1 MSDRGGYGRGRGR
14 GDGGTGFQHGGRGG
28 SPAGRGGDRG
38 GYSGRGGDRGGF
50 RGGRGD
56 AGGGRGR
63 GGVQQ
68 MTMRSGPPGGGQG
81 GIFLE
86 GQPVP
91 KPDGAITATED
102 ELVKT
107 TRDRTFTLGTEGAL
121 VPGRRGYGTQGKAI
135 TLRTNYFVIKTAAE
149 LNLPQHEKVW
159 YRYDCE
165 VTPAPSKAKCR
176 RLFDKIF
183 THPKFD
189 GITWASDW
197 AKIIVTT
204 EPLDLEGTEWK
215 QKVVIP
221 PEPVPGVEPDA
232 YQGEVPQFVQDAQN
246 RNRVEFRITLTGSF
260 NVRDVIN
267 LLQSKS
273 PGAEYASASE
283 VLQLANIITCKPPN
297 TGNYIR
303 NAGSN
308 RFYPHK
314 GHPGVESYDLGNA
327 LEALRGYYA
336 SVRPAVGRLLLNL
349 NVTSGAFYKPL
360 PLKDLLTEYGHHKTD
375 MAENFIRMLKVE
387 AAYTKDGQAQPFMKK
402 IKTIVGYSQKPRFGD
417 AKAVKFQYKA
427 STSPDAQPVLTSVFD
442 YFKTHHGITLKF
454 PGDAVL
460 NVGTKADPQYLPLEL
475 CTVVAGQPFKRLLQG
490 DQTSEMLKFA
500 ARTPNL
506 NAMSIAGTQRSPG
519 NGLRLF
525 RLLNPNDPNGEMVQ
539 RSSVKPWGFQV
550 GVDMMTVPGRI
561 LNNPQI
567 KYGSKS
573 VTPRGGSWNCADVK
587 FARPGLM
594 GKWTVLVV
602 NHNGQKGRALNPQP
616 RDGLAPEPLFSE
628 LEGFLKKYGLQMTQ
642 RQKTQ
647 NITLDTLSLQNRATN
662 NRQLEHIF
670 SSAESNG
677 INFLFVV
684 IPEYDAWLYA
694 RIKYFGDVKYG
705 IHTINSVGSKLQK
718 VNGQGMYM
726 GNLALKFNI
735 KSGGVNHHI
744 EGTLGKPLD
753 NKTMLMGIDVT
764 HPSPGSKE
772 GAPSISCVVASIDDY
787 LTQWPGDIRTQTGR
801 QEMVDGLEDMVI
813 KRLELWQKYHKNELP
828 AKIILYRDGVSEGQ
842 YDQVLLRELPSF
854 HAAFK
859 RKYGAENKWPKMTV
873 IVVGKRHHTR
883 FFPTSRDHADYNPQ
897 REKGSWNPLPGTI
910 VDRHIGNRI
919 LGEFWLQAHQGL
931 QGTARPAHYVILK
944 DDIKFEADE
953 LQRFT
958 HNMCYLF
965 NRATKAVSIC
975 PPAYYADLLCE
986 RGRSYLHSTLNENHG
1001 TDSSVFDASEE
1012 WTGGVHPKLAEST
1025 WYI

>member
-1 MSDRGGYGRGRGR
+1 MSDPGGHGRGRGR
-14 GDGGTGFQHGGRGG
+14 GDGRTGFQYGGRGG
-28 SPAGRGGDRG
+28 TPAGRGGDRG

-63 GGVQQ
+63 GGAQQ

-91 KPDGAITATED
+91 NPDTAITAAED

-107 TRDRTFTLGTEGAL
+107 TRDRTFPLGTEGAL
-121 VPGRRGYGTQGKAI
+121 VPGRRGYGTQGKQI
-135 TLRTNYFVIKTAAE
+135 TLRANYFSIKTAAE
-149 LNLPQHEKVW
+149 PNGPQHEEVW
-159 YRYDCE
+159 YRYDCK
-165 VTPAPSKAKCR
+165 VTPNPSKAKTR

-183 THPKFD
+183 THPKFSD
-189 GITWASDW
+189 ITWASDW

-204 EPLDLEGTEWK
+204 KPLDLEGTEWK

-221 PEPVPGVEPDA
+221 PEPVPGVKPDA
-232 YQGEVPQFVQDAQN
+232 YQGEVPQFVQEAQN
-246 RNRVEFRITLTGSF
+246 RNRVEFKITSTGSF
-260 NVRDVIN
+260 NVRDVIE
-267 LLQSKS
+267 LLRSRS
-273 PGAEYASASE
+273 PGAEYAGAPE

-297 TGNYIR
+297 RGNYIR
-303 NAGSN
+303 NAGNN
-308 RFYPHK
+308 RFYPHE
-314 GHPGVESYDLGNA
+314 GHLGAEGYDLGNA

-349 NVTSGAFYKPL
+349 NVTSGTFYKPL
-360 PLKDLLTEYGHHKTD
+360 PLMKLLTEYGANKRD
-375 MAENFIRMLKVE
+375 VAENFIRMLKVE
-387 AAYTKDGQAQPFMKK
+387 ATYTKDGQPKPFMKK

-417 AKAVKFQYKA
+417 AKNVKFQYKA
-427 STSPDAQPVLTSVFD
+427 SNSHDAKPVLTSVFD
-442 YFKTHHGITLKF
+442 YFKAIHGITLKF
-454 PGDAVL
+454 PQEPVL
-460 NVGTKADPQYLPLEL
+460 NVGTKADPQYLPVEL
-475 CTVVAGQPFKRLLQG
+475 CTAIAGQPFNRLLQG

-506 NAMSIAGTQRSPG
+506 NAMSIAGTPQSPG

-525 RLLNPNDPNGEMVQ
+525 RLLDPRSIDPEGKVQ
-539 RSSVKPWGFQV
+539 ESSVGPWGFRV
-550 GVDMMTVPGRI
+550 GVDMITVPGRI
-561 LNNPQI
+561 LSNPQI

-587 FARPGLM
+587 FAMPGRM
-594 GKWTVLVV
+594 GKWAVLVV
-602 NHNGQKGRALNPQP
+602 NHKGPKGRALNPQP

-642 RQKTQ
+642 RQNTK
-647 NITLDTLSLQNRATN
+647 NITLDSLSLQNRATN

-677 INFLFVV
+677 INFLLVV

-705 IHTINSVGSKLQK
+705 VHTINSVGSKLQK

-744 EGTLGKPLD
+744 EGTLRKPLD

-772 GAPSISCVVASIDDY
+772 GAPSISCIVASIDDY

-919 LGEFWLQAHQGL
+919 LGE
-931 QGTARPAHYVILK
+931 
-944 DDIKFEADE
+944 
-953 LQRFT
+953 
-958 HNMCYLF
+958 
-965 NRATKAVSIC
+965 
-975 PPAYYADLLCE
+975 
-986 RGRSYLHSTLNENHG
+986 
-1001 TDSSVFDASEE
+1001 
-1012 WTGGVHPKLAEST
+1012 
-1025 WYI
+1025 

>member
-14 GDGGTGFQHGGRGG
+14 GDGGFGSQYGGRGG

-56 AGGGRGR
+56 ASGGRGR
-63 GGVQQ
+63 GGPQQ
-68 MTMRSGPPGGGQG
+68 MPMRSAPPGAGRG

-91 KPDGAITATED
+91 KPDAAITATED
-102 ELVKT
+102 ELVKF
-107 TRDRTFTLGTEGAL
+107 TRDRTFPLGTEGAL
-121 VPGRRGYGTQGKAI
+121 IPGRRGYGTQGKPI
-135 TLRTNYFVIKTAAE
+135 TLRANYFTIKTAAE
-149 LNLPQHEKVW
+149 PNGPQHEEVW

-165 VTPAPSKAKCR
+165 VTPTPSKAKIR

-183 THPKFD
+183 THPKFR

-197 AKIIVTT
+197 AKIIVTA
-204 EPLDLEGTEWK
+204 EPLDLDGTEWK

-221 PEPVPGVEPDA
+221 PEPVPGVEPET

-246 RNRVEFRITLTGSF
+246 RNRVEFKITSTGSF

-273 PGAEYASASE
+273 PGAEYAGASE

-297 TGNYIR
+297 TGNFIR
-303 NAGSN
+303 NAGNN

-314 GHPGVESYDLGNA
+314 GHPGVENYDLGNA

-360 PLKDLLTEYGHHKTD
+360 PLQKLLAEYGATKREV
-375 MAENFIRMLKVE
+375 AESFIRMLKVE
-387 AAYTKDGQAQPFMKK
+387 ATYTKDGQPKPFMKK

-417 AKAVKFQYKA
+417 AKTVKFQYKA
-427 STSPDAQPVLTSVFD
+427 SSSHDAQPVLTSVFD
-442 YFKTHHGITLKF
+442 YFKAIHGITLKF
-454 PGDAVL
+454 PQEPVL
-460 NVGTKADPQYLPLEL
+460 NVGTKADPQYLPVEL
-475 CTVVAGQPFKRLLQG
+475 CTVIAGQPFNRLLQG

-506 NAMSIAGTQRSPG
+506 NAMSIAGTPQSPG

-525 RLLNPNDPNGEMVQ
+525 RLLDSPTIDPKGKVQ
-539 RSSVKPWGFQV
+539 ESSVVPWGFQV
-550 GVDMMTVPGRI
+550 GVDMITVPGRV

-587 FARPGLM
+587 FARPGRM
-594 GKWTVLVV
+594 GKWAVLVV
-602 NHNGQKGRALNPQP
+602 NHNGPKGSALNPQP
-616 RDGLAPEPLFSE
+616 RDGLAPEPLFSS
-628 LEGFLKKYGLQMTQ
+628 LEGFLKKYGLQMAQ
-642 RQKTQ
+642 RQNTQ
-647 NITLDTLSLQNRATN
+647 NLTLDPLSLQNRATN
-662 NRQLEHIF
+662 NRQLEQIF
-670 SSAESNG
+670 SRAESNG
-677 INFLFVV
+677 IYFLFVV
-684 IPEYDAWLYA
+684 IPDYDAWLYA
-694 RIKYFGDVKYG
+694 RIKYFGDVKFG

-772 GAPSISCVVASIDDY
+772 GAPSISCVVASVDDY

-801 QEMVDGLEDMVI
+801 QEMVDGLEDM
-813 KRLELWQKYHKNELP
+813 
-828 AKIILYRDGVSEGQ
+828 
-842 YDQVLLRELPSF
+842 
-854 HAAFK
+854 
-859 RKYGAENKWPKMTV
+859 
-873 IVVGKRHHTR
+873 
-883 FFPTSRDHADYNPQ
+883 
-897 REKGSWNPLPGTI
+897 
-910 VDRHIGNRI
+910 
-919 LGEFWLQAHQGL
+919 
-931 QGTARPAHYVILK
+931 
-944 DDIKFEADE
+944 
-953 LQRFT
+953 
-958 HNMCYLF
+958 
-965 NRATKAVSIC
+965 
-975 PPAYYADLLCE
+975 
-986 RGRSYLHSTLNENHG
+986 
-1001 TDSSVFDASEE
+1001 
-1012 WTGGVHPKLAEST
+1012 
-1025 WYI
+1025 

>member
-14 GDGGTGFQHGGRGG
+14 GDGGFGSQYGGRGG

-38 GYSGRGGDRGGF
+38 GYSGRGADRGGF

-56 AGGGRGR
+56 ASGGRGR
-63 GGVQQ
+63 GGPQQ
-68 MTMRSGPPGGGQG
+68 MPMRSAPPGAGRG

-91 KPDGAITATED
+91 TPDAAITATED

-107 TRDRTFTLGTEGAL
+107 TRDRTFPLGTEGAL

-135 TLRTNYFVIKTAAE
+135 TLRANYFVIKTAAE
-149 LNLPQHEKVW
+149 LNMPQHEKVW

-165 VTPAPSKAKCR
+165 VSPAPSKAKCR

-183 THPKFD
+183 THPKFR
-189 GITWASDW
+189 GIIWASDW

-246 RNRVEFRITLTGSF
+246 RNRVEFKITPTGSF
-260 NVRDVIN
+260 TVRDVID

-273 PGAEYASASE
+273 PGAEYAGASE
-283 VLQLANIITCKPPN
+283 VLQLANIITGKPPN

-303 NAGSN
+303 NAGNN
-308 RFYPHK
+308 RFYPHE
-314 GHPGVESYDLGNA
+314 GHPGVEKYDLGSA

-360 PLKDLLTEYGHHKTD
+360 PLKDLLTEYGNQKRD
-375 MAENFIRMLKVE
+375 VAENFIRMLKVE

-402 IKTIVGYSQKPRFGD
+402 IKTIVGYAQKPRFGD
-417 AKAVKFQYKA
+417 AKSVKFQYKA
-427 STSPDAQPVLTSVFD
+427 SNSPDAQPVLTSVFD
-442 YFKTHHGITLKF
+442 YFKTHHGITLKS
-454 PGDAVL
+454 PGEPVL
-460 NVGTKADPQYLPLEL
+460 NVGTKADPQYLPVEL

-490 DQTSEMLKFA
+490 DQNSEMLKFA

-506 NAMSIAGTQRSPG
+506 NAMSIAGTQESPG
-519 NGLRLF
+519 NALRLF
-525 RLLNPNDPNGEMVQ
+525 RLLNPNDPNGEIVQ
-539 RSSVKPWGFQV
+539 RSTVKPWGFQV
-550 GVDMMTVPGRI
+550 GTDMITVPGRI

-587 FARPGLM
+587 FARPGRM
-594 GKWTVLVV
+594 GKWAVLIV

-616 RDGLAPEPLFSE
+616 RDGLAPEALFSS
-628 LEGFLKKYGLQMTQ
+628 LEGSLKKYGLQMAQ
-642 RQKTQ
+642 RQNTQ
-647 NITLDTLSLQNRATN
+647 NITLDPLSLQNRATN
-662 NRQLEHIF
+662 NRQLEQIF
-670 SSAESNG
+670 SRAQSNG
-677 INFLFVV
+677 IHFLFVV
-684 IPEYDAWLYA
+684 IPDYDAWLYA

-772 GAPSISCVVASIDDY
+772 GAPSISCVVASVDDY

-842 YDQVLLRELPSF
+842 YDQVLLREVPSF
-854 HAAFK
+854 HAAFQ
-859 RKYGAENKWPKMTV
+859 RKYGAESKWPKMAV

-883 FFPTSRDHADYNPQ
+883 FFPTSRDYADYNPQ
-897 REKGSWNPLPGTI
+897 RDKGSWNPLPGTI

-931 QGTARPAHYVILK
+931 QGIARPAHYVILK

-953 LQRFT
+953 LQKFT

-986 RGRSYLHSTLNENHG
+986 RGRSYLHSTLNEDHG

-1012 WTGGVHPKLAEST
+1012 WTGGVHPRLAEST